1 MGRAAVQELALSRTI
16 RERIAKEKV
25 YVEVAWNQ
33 EFERFRIQTVVSS
46 ATPRSPTARFGQAKP
61 AVKPSEVVTE

>member
-16 RERIAKEKV
+16 RERIVKEKV

-33 EFERFRIQTVVSS
+33 EFERFRIVTLVSS

-61 AVKPSEVVTE
+61 AVKTSDENTE